1 MERTILF
8 DKILKHLYENKED
21 FWNLVS
27 TSEQYF
33 GVTDEDLIESIVD
46 EMTEKD
52 WITVSNYDKFS
63 VMIKYNGKQLVEKY
77 GSYSSFLR
85 DLKKSDTKDQVQ
97 KKTDRILNNITRISA
112 IFLGVSSFILS
123 YNKFFIDDVKI
134 EKQKTEIEKLTKKID
149 SINRMPKIGM
159 AKKPK
164 A

>member
-21 FWNLVS
+21 FWNLIP

-33 GVTDEDLIESIVD
+33 GVIDEDLIESIVD
-46 EMTEKD
+46 EMIEKE
-52 WITVSNYDKFS
+52 WVTVSNYNKFS

-85 DLKKSDTKDQVQ
+85 DLKKSDNKDQVQ
-97 KKTDRILNNITRISA
+97 KRTDRALNNISKISA
-112 IFLGVSSFILS
+112 IFFGLTSFMLG
-123 YNKFFIDDVKI
+123 YNKFFIDDIKI
-134 EKQKTEIEKLTKKID
+134 EKQKTEIELLNNKLE
-149 SINRMPKIGM
+149 SIKSKPKIEIN
-159 AKKPK
+159 KKPK